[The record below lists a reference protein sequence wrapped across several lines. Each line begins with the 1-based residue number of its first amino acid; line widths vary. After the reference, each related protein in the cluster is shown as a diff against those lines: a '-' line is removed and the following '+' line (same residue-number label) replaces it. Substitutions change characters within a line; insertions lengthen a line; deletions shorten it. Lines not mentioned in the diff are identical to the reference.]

1 MVFTRTKIKTMCQ
14 NLNRTIKTGLFL
26 IAWLPTLL
34 FGQDLV
40 MRDFSYRLGQVTY
53 IGKVRCMG
61 SRVIIRSSLQVTT
74 PKGAVLDRYVE
85 PVTLTVMESFSI
97 PDGLDEVFL
106 WDAMLAKQYL
116 TIAQGYFQTGTRY
129 CAVNTA
135 AHGGNDASASEV
147 DRLLTLIE
155 AIRTNADYGLAKLQF
170 DEYYSI
176 NYKIMKSCICLEDG
190 FDDQYKCVTLK

>member
-1 MVFTRTKIKTMCQ
+1 MYGLKSDYPLQPAGHYPQRGGLGSLCRTGDPDCH
-14 NLNRTIKTGLFL
+14 G
-26 IAWLPTLL
+26 
-34 FGQDLV
+34 
-40 MRDFSYRLGQVTY
+40 
-53 IGKVRCMG
+53 
-61 SRVIIRSSLQVTT
+61 
-74 PKGAVLDRYVE
+74 
-85 PVTLTVMESFSI
+85 SFSI

-135 AHGGNDASASEV
+135 AHGRMLDESKKYYQKGKELFLKLGNDASASEV